1 MSDDSFGLRALNEAL
16 FKALGIYQ
24 PQTKQTVFADS
35 GFELFDEQ
43 GHIFPITEAKAY
55 PKPRNVGIV
64 DLMVG
69 HISAVKGGFGVSAAR
84 KRYWLREL
92 GDTRR
97 AWHPSLTK
105 QLVALPPMAAAAIAE
120 RLALWERF
128 ANVPYHEI
136 ALQNGDAI
144 ANHPLSRHTWHAN
157 GGNTGVGLAIDCGPS
172 EKLSSWLVETGRFA
186 FKVLHARLSKETNG
200 RNHLRYAPHRAFS
213 AARRRDTN
221 PFVHSEIMKPA
232 ISEINRTPGLLA
244 VEIDYSLHTGGGLP
258 IPNSWDSDSPFDDK
272 GRNLRP

>member
-35 GFELFDEQ
+35 GFEMFSSSGEHL
-43 GHIFPITEAKAY
+43 FPITEAKAY
-55 PKPRNVGIV
+55 TKPRNVEIV
-64 DLMVG
+64 DLIVG
-69 HISAVKGGFGVSAAR
+69 HISAVSGGFGVSKAR
-84 KRYWLREL
+84 KKYWLKALQGSGGHISPLLLRQFPTPIL
-92 GDTRR
+92 
-97 AWHPSLTK
+97 
-105 QLVALPPMAAAAIAE
+105 LVEDAAE

-144 ANHPLSRHTWHAN
+144 ANHPLSRHSWHAD
-157 GGNTGVGLAIDCGPS
+157 GGNTGVGLAIDCGPN

-186 FKVLHARLSKETNG
+186 FKVLHARLSKETT
-200 RNHLRYAPHRAFS
+200 RAHLRYAPHRAFS
-213 AARRRDTN
+213 ADRRRDTN

-232 ISEINRTPGLLA
+232 ISEINRTPRLLA

-258 IPNSWDSDSPFDDK
+258 VPNSWDSDSPFDDK